1 MGVTAVEAASGSR
14 LMAGVGGSALDG
26 AASGSD
32 LPAGAGVASA
42 SIRALFGVL
51 FAVLVGYVVSLLMRP
66 VSDSH
71 VWLDGW
77 GVSGFELL
85 ASVLIVA
92 RGLVDRQARRYAFLI
107 GLGGCSWVLGDLVN
121 TYMSVHGEN
130 PASPALFNYFWAG
143 FFPLAF
149 AALMALMHRDVIK
162 ITAANYLDG
171 LLLLLIS
178 SAALIA
184 FLFTSIQH
192 AAGGDTATVATNLV
206 YPALDVPV
214 FGLMLIGIAL
224 LPAGRRSR
232 WYLLAAAGLANLV
245 GDCVAVFP
253 NVAGGHLGNVLNA
266 AAWPTSLLLIA
277 AALWLARGSGR
288 PARENHSSGFLVPT
302 VASLLALAI
311 LFVGIVSDISRVGMG
326 VALLALMV
334 SGLRFALALQHS
346 RALTEQREQELH
358 AVAHLERDAR
368 DALEA
373 AAGELRAQSQRDV
386 FGRQLN
392 EAFEMVDEEHAAY
405 EIIDRALAEISV
417 TTPAELLLADS
428 SRAHLRRVASSP
440 LAEAPG
446 CPVESPFA
454 CVAVRR
460 GQPAAFDSSEA
471 LNACPKLRGRE
482 SGPCSALCVPV
493 GFMGRALGVLHAT
506 GPVGSPPTGDQ
517 MDKLA
522 TLATQAGARI
532 GTVRA
537 FEKTQLQASTDG
549 LTGLINRRT
558 LEIKIRALLQAGT
571 PFALAVAD
579 LDRFKAINDTYG
591 HEAGDR
597 ALRLFSQIAGAALR
611 EGDLLARWGGEE
623 FTIILPGID
632 RHQSVAVLDRIRH
645 SLEAAHSGAH
655 PRFTVSFGVTDSAVA
670 VSIEQLLQI
679 ADVGL
684 YRSKEGGRD
693 RVTVAD
699 GLSEEETPDEAPAG
713 EHVDLVVE
721 ANGHGDGE
729 PHLNGKQAVSGKRT
743 VNDNGSPNAK
753 PATARR
759 RTKMPAVQQAADEPD
774 PRPTGLEIR

>member
-1 MGVTAVEAASGSR
+1 VEPANDNG
-14 LMAGVGGSALDG
+14 LTAGVGGSALDG
-26 AASGSD
+26 TASVSD
-32 LPAGAGVASA
+32 SPAGASVASA
-42 SIRALFGVL
+42 SIRALIGVL
-51 FAVLVGYVVSLLMRP
+51 FAVLVGYVASLFVRP

-92 RGLVDRQARRYAFLI
+92 RGLVDRQARRYAFLL
-107 GLGGCSWVLGDLVN
+107 GLAGCAWALGDFVT
-121 TYMSVHGEN
+121 TYMGVLGEN

-143 FFPLAF
+143 YFPLAF
-149 AALMALMHRDVIK
+149 AGLMALMHRDVIK

-171 LLLLLIS
+171 LLLLLVS

-184 FLFTSIQH
+184 FLFTAIQH

-214 FGLMLIGIAL
+214 FGLTVVGIAL
-224 LPAGRRSR
+224 LPAGRRRR
-232 WYLLAAAGLANLV
+232 WYLLAGAGLANAV

-253 NVAGGHLGNVLNA
+253 NLGGGHLGNVLNA

-277 AALWLARGSGR
+277 AALWLAPGSGR

-302 VASLLALAI
+302 VVSLLALGI
-311 LFVGIVSDISRVGMG
+311 LLGGIVSDVSRVGMG

-334 SGLRFALALQHS
+334 SGLRFALAMRHS
-346 RALTEQREQELH
+346 RALTEQREQELQ

-386 FGRQLN
+386 FGTQLS
-392 EAFEMVDEEHAAY
+392 EAFEMVDEEEATY
-405 EIIDRALAEISV
+405 EVVERAIAEISV
-417 TTPAELLLADS
+417 STPAELLLADS

-440 LAEAPG
+440 LAAAPG
-446 CPVESPFA
+446 CSVESPFA

-460 GQPAAFDSSEA
+460 GQPVVFDSSEA

-482 SGPCSALCVPV
+482 SGPCSAMCVPV
-493 GFMGRALGVLHAT
+493 GFMGRSLGVLHAT
-506 GPVGSPPTGDQ
+506 GPVGSPPAADQ
-517 MDKLA
+517 MAQMA

-537 FEKTQLQASTDG
+537 FAKTQHQASTDG

-558 LEIKIRALLQAGT
+558 LEVKIRELLKAGT
-571 PFALAVAD
+571 PFTLAVAD
-579 LDRFKAINDTYG
+579 LDKFKAINDTYG

-597 ALRLFSQIAGAALR
+597 ALRLFSQIAAAALR

-623 FTIILPGID
+623 FTIILPGLG
-632 RHQSVAVLDRIRH
+632 RHQAVAVLDRIRD
-645 SLEAAHSGAH
+645 SLKAAPSGAH
-655 PRFTVSFGVTDSAVA
+655 PRFTVSFGVTDSSIG
-670 VSIEQLLQI
+670 VSMEQLLQI
-679 ADVGL
+679 ADAGL
-684 YRSKEGGRD
+684 YRSKQAGRD

-699 GLSEEETPDEAPAG
+699 GLTEDETPTQASADDHG
-713 EHVDLVVE
+713 DLLVE
-721 ANGHGDGE
+721 ASGHADGKVHLDGD
-729 PHLNGKQAVSGKRT
+729 QAVSGNEA
-743 VNDNGSPNAK
+743 VNGNGNGT
-753 PATARR
+753 PATMRT
-759 RTKMPAVQQAADEPD
+759 RTKMSAQQRAAHEPD
-774 PRPTGLEIR
+774 SPSRPWNEMNTGP